1 MQTDPLER
9 IHDGDTQDRPEP
21 ELLVVDKTFEAI
33 PKRLPLDKDEA
44 RRTFDL
50 KLALVLSF
58 GLWAIVLSAGYF
70 LAIVVF

>member
-1 MQTDPLER
+1 M
-9 IHDGDTQDRPEP
+9 
-21 ELLVVDKTFEAI
+21 LVVDKTFEAI
-33 PKRLPLDKDEA
+33 HKRLPLDKDEA